1 MLMSIQ
7 LKRVYASTDPHDGFR
22 ILVDRLWP
30 RGMSRRAA
38 HIDLWLK
45 EVAPSSPLRKWFG
58 HDPTK
63 WAVFRDRYF
72 SELRSNPE
80 AIEPLNEHVHRGVV
94 TFVYA
99 ARDTEYNHAVALKQ
113 YLENSKSKQA

>member
-1 MLMSIQ
+1 MQMSIR
-7 LKRVYASTDPHDGFR
+7 LKRVFASPDLHDGFR

-45 EVAPSSPLRKWFG
+45 EVAPSTPLRKWFG

-63 WAVFRDRYF
+63 WADFRNCYF

-80 AIEPLNEHVHRGVV
+80 AIEQLNEHVRRGAV
-94 TFVYA
+94 TLVYA
-99 ARDTEYNHAVALKQ
+99 ASGRGI
-113 YLENSKSKQA
+113 